1 MNRDWLGRPLLPPG
15 HGGYRALPEDKGKP
29 DTRKPPPP
37 PPRPSKG
44 GATSAK

>member
-1 MNRDWLGRPLLPPG
+1 MSNKLPPG
-15 HGGYRALPEDKGKP
+15 HGGYRAKPADGKP
-29 DTRKPPPP
+29 QRKNDPVGQRTPPPP